1 MTEAQ
6 HCGPFQETNGGR
18 IGNGRRSLRDLQV
31 ACLLGTLGVL
41 VANGAVALEPRLL
54 DEGQRRDGWI
64 QLFDGDTLYGW
75 TATSDANWT
84 VSDGAIR
91 VSSGP
96 AGFLRHHSEFG
107 DYALHLE
114 FQAGPETNSGVFVR
128 SVPLPTDPAED
139 CQEVN
144 IAPPEN
150 PFPLGSVVAH
160 AKAGAIPVNAGAWR
174 SLDVRVEGSTT
185 AVQVDGVETV
195 RYDDGGARRRGH
207 VLLQFNQGPI
217 AFRGIR
223 LQPLGLRPLISDN
236 KLSQWKQYEEL
247 EGRFTLGAHGTL
259 QVRGGPGQLETRE
272 QFADF
277 ILQLECRTNAP
288 GLNSGVFFRCIPGD
302 RLMGYESQIHNGF
315 RGDRAH
321 PVEAGTGAIFRRCPA
336 RWVVGDDLTWVQK
349 TITVNGPQMAVW
361 VNGYPVSD
369 WTDARPAHENPR
381 QGKRLAAGSI
391 MIQAHDPTTS
401 VDFRNLRIAEL
412 P

>member
-1 MTEAQ
+1 MTRSRC
-6 HCGPFQETNGGR
+6 CGLNQETKGERVGSVR
-18 IGNGRRSLRDLQV
+18 RLMRGIQVIFLLVMLGN
-31 ACLLGTLGVL
+31 LL
-41 VANGAVALEPRLL
+41 ASGAVALEPQLL
-54 DEGQRRDGWI
+54 GEDLQRDGWI
-64 QLFDGDTLYGW
+64 QLFDGETLYGW
-75 TATSDANWT
+75 TATSDAQWT

-96 AGFLRHHSEFG
+96 AGFLRHNSEFG

-128 SVPLPTDPAED
+128 SVDQPTDPAVD

-150 PFPLGSVVAH
+150 PFPLGSLVAR
-160 AKAGAIPVNAGAWR
+160 AKAGAIPVKAGGWR
-174 SLDVRVEGSTT
+174 SLDVRVEGPTT
-185 AVQVDGVETV
+185 VVSVDGVETV
-195 RYDDGGARRRGH
+195 RYDEEGEDRRGH
-207 VLLQFNQGPI
+207 ILLQYNQGPI
-217 AFRGIR
+217 AFRAIQ
-223 LQPLGLRPLISDN
+223 LTPLGLQPLISDN
-236 KLSQWKQYEEL
+236 NLSQWKQYEEF
-247 EGRFTLGAHGTL
+247 EGRFTLDADGTL

-277 ILQLECRTNAP
+277 ILQLECRTNAV
-288 GLNSGVFFRCIPGD
+288 GLNSGIFFRCIPGD

-315 RGDRAH
+315 LRDRAH
-321 PVEAGTGAIFRRCPA
+321 PVDAGTGAIFRRCPA
-336 RWVVGDDLTWVQK
+336 RWVVGDDLAWVHK
-349 TITVNGPQMAVW
+349 TIIVNGAHMAVW

-369 WTDARPAHENPR
+369 WTDERPRHDNPR
-381 QGKRLAAGSI
+381 QGQRLAAGTI